1 MRIGRARWVA
11 VLGAL
16 SLAACGGDDGSGDE
30 EEEEQAVTRPGLG
43 RSTQAPRGTPVALP
57 AQVSVESPFEG
68 SEGAACGTDDGT
80 TFGAGWEVSV
90 CLPVTNA
97 AEEAQELVLPCG
109 TVLVSQTPGVQNGL
123 LLQRTVLPLA
133 PGATRTFPLF
143 SFCAN
148 EERTPSHANA
158 RYVLGPVTDDEDVQ
172 ELCELLADKDLGEN
186 GADVQDLLWHITEAS
201 GLTDDDRALIRA
213 MTAR

>member
-1 MRIGRARWVA
+1 

-16 SLAACGGDDGSGDE
+16 SLVACGGDDGSNDDE
-30 EEEEQAVTRPGLG
+30 DEEQAVSRPGLG
-43 RSTQAPRGTPVALP
+43 NSTEAPRGTPVTLP
-57 AQVSVESPFEG
+57 AQVSVASPFEG
-68 SEGAACGTDDGT
+68 TEGAFCDTEDGT

-97 AEEAQELVLPCG
+97 AAEAKELVLPCG

-133 PGATRTFPLF
+133 AGATRTFPLF

-148 EERTPSHANA
+148 EERTPSHADA

-172 ELCELLADKDLGEN
+172 ELCGLLADKHLGEN
-186 GADVQDLLWHITEAS
+186 GADVQDLLWHITEGD

-213 MTAR
+213 MSSR